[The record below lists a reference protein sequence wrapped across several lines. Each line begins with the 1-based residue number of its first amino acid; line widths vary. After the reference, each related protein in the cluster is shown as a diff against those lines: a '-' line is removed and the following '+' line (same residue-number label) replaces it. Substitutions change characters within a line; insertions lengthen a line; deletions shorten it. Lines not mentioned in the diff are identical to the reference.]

1 MRFTIHV
8 NFIVKCMG
16 LGSNSCFM
24 TSTTLTNDHYMMYII
39 SSVGYPMLD
48 LVGLLVLWMV
58 AYNGRAQALYYKSL
72 ETVSILLRMGNILG
86 RPYY

>member
-1 MRFTIHV
+1 MCFTIHV

-24 TSTTLTNDHYMMYII
+24 TSITLTGGHYMTYII
-39 SSVGYPMLD
+39 SSVGHPRLD
-48 LVGLLVLWMV
+48 LIGLLMLWMV
-58 AYNGRAQALYYKSL
+58 AYNGRAHALYYKSL
-72 ETVSILLRMGNILG
+72 ETVSILLRMDNILG